1 MTTIEATK
9 PVSRLERRKARTR
22 SAIMNA
28 AEELFG
34 KKGYEETSIAE
45 IAEIADT
52 GVGTVYGYFASK
64 ADILQAVLV
73 EHSRI
78 AIGRY
83 EAAVNERT
91 PHMERIIAALA
102 AYAGYLEEN
111 RTLLRA
117 AFNSDVLK
125 NGYRELDRG
134 WLIDAFEGLLRGG
147 IAAGEVRDLPVQ
159 TTVYVLLSTYMMA
172 FLGLGAWSSRRDSP
186 ELRGELETIVRAML
200 AG

>member
-1 MTTIEATK
+1 MTTIEATR

-134 WLIDAFEGLLRGG
+134 WLIDAFEGLVRGG

-172 FLGLGAWSSRRDSP
+172 FLGLGAWSSRRGSP
-186 ELRGELETIVRAML
+186 ELRGELETIMRAML